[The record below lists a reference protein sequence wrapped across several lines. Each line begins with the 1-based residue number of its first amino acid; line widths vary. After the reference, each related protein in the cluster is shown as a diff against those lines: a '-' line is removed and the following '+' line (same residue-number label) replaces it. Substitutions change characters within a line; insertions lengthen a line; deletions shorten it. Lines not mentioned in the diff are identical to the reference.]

1 MKKRNRIYPA
11 LIVIMTLIL
20 FVPSCS
26 KKKISYGPAVTPTA
40 EEQAQQKADEEARQ
54 KELEGQKAIKEEALK
69 EESLEKEGLTEKVGK
84 ERKLTEFEN
93 EDIYYEFDSIRLSP
107 EAQDILRKKGQ
118 WLQENPQVTVTI
130 EGHCDNRGTNEYN
143 LALGDRRA
151 HSAKIFLIEL
161 GLDESRFQTISYGEE
176 RPVDSGEDEKA
187 WAKNRRAHFVINK

>member
-93 EDIYYEFDSIRLSP
+93 EDIY
-107 EAQDILRKKGQ
+107 
-118 WLQENPQVTVTI
+118 
-130 EGHCDNRGTNEYN
+130 
-143 LALGDRRA
+143 
-151 HSAKIFLIEL
+151 
-161 GLDESRFQTISYGEE
+161 
-176 RPVDSGEDEKA
+176 
-187 WAKNRRAHFVINK
+187 